1 MNEKSMIRDLTQ
13 GSVTRLLLIFS
24 FPLLLSNLLQ
34 TVYNM
39 VDMVVIG
46 QFVGKT
52 GLSAVSIGGD
62 VMHLT
67 LFLAM
72 GFANAGQVL
81 LSQYIGAGNHKR
93 VRGTIGTMF
102 TLILGAALVLTVFGV
117 FFLNTFLHL
126 MNTPQECYKE
136 TGAQAVS
143 YTTGVPAMIG
153 TAMVASGTWAEKGV
167 FNVEEFDPDPYMD
180 MLNKYGLPWVV
191 DENPVTVE

>member
-1 MNEKSMIRDLTQ
+1 MVRDLTQ
-13 GSVTRLLLIFS
+13 GSVTKLLLVFA

-72 GFANAGQVL
+72 GFANAGSFSDLKIWSVFCIVLAIINL
-81 LSQYIGAGNHKR
+81 LSIPGK
-93 VRGTIGTMF
+93 
-102 TLILGAALVLTVFGV
+102 
-117 FFLNTFLHL
+117 
-126 MNTPQECYKE
+126 KK
-136 TGAQAVS
+136 
-143 YTTGVPAMIG
+143 
-153 TAMVASGTWAEKGV
+153 AE
-167 FNVEEFDPDPYMD
+167 
-180 MLNKYGLPWVV
+180 
-191 DENPVTVE
+191 